1 MTKRRP
7 PDRQTILI
15 ADDSEIKRA
24 IPADMLGKECEI
36 IEAANG
42 MRALETIR
50 ERNMEIDL
58 MLLDIMLGKDSG
70 FDLLEQER
78 ETPVICLTAKGS
90 LGDKLRGLH
99 LGADDYIVK
108 PFETLELVA
117 RVQAVLRRTMK
128 TGQGVFRVDDV
139 AIDFDAKTVTRGGEP
154 VELTP
159 QEYALLEA
167 LAINRNL
174 ALSREK
180 ILDKAWNVNGFYGD
194 IRTVDVHVSRLRQK
208 LGLEKRIK
216 TVYKVGYRL
225 EVRDEGE

>member
-1 MTKRRP
+1 MAK
-7 PDRQTILI
+7 ILVVEDEGAI
-15 ADDSEIKRA
+15 RELLLRNLRLVGHQPQGADSL
-24 IPADMLGKECEI
+24 PA
-36 IEAANG
+36 A
-42 MRALETIR
+42 RALLER
-50 ERNMEIDL
+50 ERFDL

-70 FDLLEQER
+70 LDLLEQER

>member
-1 MTKRRP
+1 MAK
-7 PDRQTILI
+7 ILVVEDEGAI
-15 ADDSEIKRA
+15 RELLLRNLRLVGHQPQGADSL
-24 IPADMLGKECEI
+24 PA
-36 IEAANG
+36 A
-42 MRALETIR
+42 RALLER
-50 ERNMEIDL
+50 ERFDL

-139 AIDFDAKTVTRGGEP
+139 AIDFDGYSHGGRACEPAPAKAGAGEADQDRVQGRLPVGG
-154 VELTP
+154 T
-159 QEYALLEA
+159 
-167 LAINRNL
+167 
-174 ALSREK
+174 
-180 ILDKAWNVNGFYGD
+180 G
-194 IRTVDVHVSRLRQK
+194 
-208 LGLEKRIK
+208 
-216 TVYKVGYRL
+216 
-225 EVRDEGE
+225 